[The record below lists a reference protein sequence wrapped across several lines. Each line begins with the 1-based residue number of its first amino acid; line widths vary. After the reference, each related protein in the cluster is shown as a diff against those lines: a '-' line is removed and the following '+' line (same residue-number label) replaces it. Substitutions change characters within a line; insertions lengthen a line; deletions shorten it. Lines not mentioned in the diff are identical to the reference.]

1 MIQASI
7 IANIK
12 EALPELRQ
20 KYAVDSLAF
29 FGSITTD
36 SFSKDSD
43 VDIIVDFKS
52 DDFLLFVQL
61 ANELEKITNKKVDLI
76 SKRSIK
82 QRHWEYLKD
91 KLIYA

>member
-36 SFSKDSD
+36 NFSKDSD